1 MGVWLV
7 ENRTE
12 FIRQNMGHS
21 HHFYLAKLW
30 KNIHISKIWR
40 ATGVKFCIWKVV
52 FCSQRSE
59 TRFWSW
65 AWNARFL
72 EQNSCFLLAG
82 AKLSFDGSWSPFFRR
97 LLGCTEFACLDNFS
111 KKKVENCSLEFVS
124 HVFFCSPAKQEMK
137 KGDRLQCSEELW
149 NGLEFAVDK
158 YVTMYIILFVIQSIC
173 LTIFHYK
180 FMVCRS
186 CECVQYAVTS
196 MDFVPLLSFFQEFI
210 IGWWNMN
217 PLQVSA
223 YGFRSNISTRPG
235 LLVNCNPDSC
245 WHIRPEKFEKRKD
258 Q

>member
-30 KNIHISKIWR
+30 KNINISKIWR

-137 KGDRLQCSEELW
+137 KGDRLQCSEELVEW
-149 NGLEFAVDK
+149 ARICCWQVCNYVHNFVCDSINLSHHISLNLWYVDHVSV
-158 YVTMYIILFVIQSIC
+158 YNMPWLQWI
-173 LTIFHYK
+173 
-180 FMVCRS
+180 
-186 CECVQYAVTS
+186 
-196 MDFVPLLSFFQEFI
+196 SFPFF
-210 IGWWNMN
+210 
-217 PLQVSA
+217 PS
-223 YGFRSNISTRPG
+223 FRS
-235 LLVNCNPDSC
+235 LL
-245 WHIRPEKFEKRKD
+245 
-258 Q
+258 